1 MSKDLERC
9 DRVARKFRA
18 GIVWIN
24 TYRAVSAMAPIG
36 GFNNSGY
43 GRESG
48 IDSVLAYTELKT
60 VWINLSQAPMPDPFV
75 MR

>member
-1 MSKDLERC
+1 MSDLSFTNKRGGPGMWC
-9 DRVARKFRA
+9 APARR
-18 GIVWIN
+18 I
-24 TYRAVSAMAPIG
+24 SPG
-36 GFNNSGY
+36 GFKN
-43 GRESG
+43 SG

>member
-1 MSKDLERC
+1 
-9 DRVARKFRA
+9 
-18 GIVWIN
+18 
-24 TYRAVSAMAPIG
+24 VSAMAPIG
-36 GFNNSGY
+36 GFKNSGY

-60 VWINLSQAPMPDPFV
+60 VWINLSTAPMPDPFV

>member
-1 MSKDLERC
+1 
-9 DRVARKFRA
+9 
-18 GIVWIN
+18 
-24 TYRAVSAMAPIG
+24 VSAMAPIG
-36 GFNNSGY
+36 GFKNSGY